1 MTKTDKRRT
10 NQKNAIREALF
21 RLDNHPTASMVAEE
35 LSGDVHKASR
45 ATVFKAGSAGY
56 SCSER
61 MFVMII
67 RPNPIII
74 CTACGAEGSGTAL
87 CRMISR

>member
-35 LSGDVHKASR
+35 LCSGFLR
-45 ATVFKAGSAGY
+45 TLQTKAGSAGY